1 MKKKLDAKEN
11 LLRECEREIR
21 NIREQYSIIESVLD
35 GKRHDNRSQDKG
47 TREHGLLRGGKKA
60 VLRE

>member
-35 GKRHDNRSQDKG
+35 GKRHDNRS
-47 TREHGLLRGGKKA
+47 
-60 VLRE
+60 